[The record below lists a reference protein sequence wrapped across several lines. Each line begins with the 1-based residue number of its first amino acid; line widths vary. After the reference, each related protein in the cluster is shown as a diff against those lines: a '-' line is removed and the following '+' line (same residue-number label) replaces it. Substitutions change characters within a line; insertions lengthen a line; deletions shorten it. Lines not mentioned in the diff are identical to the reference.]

1 MAAAA
6 IPSASRVRNGMTS
19 GAGAYSATMPAT
31 SGPSPSPARVA
42 PALKLA
48 ALQRPSQSSAS
59 QAVPALAASGMPSPL
74 KRRPRNSI
82 GIESAKRKTK
92 VATMLMAT
100 AARIATRRPVSSDSR
115 PKKKAVVI
123 APPK

>member
-1 MAAAA
+1 
-6 IPSASRVRNGMTS
+6 MTS

-74 KRRPRNSI
+74 KRRPRKSI
-82 GIESAKRKTK
+82 GIELAAKRKTK

-100 AARIATRRPVSSDSR
+100 AARIATRRPEPSDSR